1 MGCLISQFSTLRF
14 PFKRLVSFVGSS
26 REIPLK
32 NGLKTPTFIPFS
44 FNTAAS
50 PQAIIVFPT
59 PVSVPVTKNLSFDHI
74 QLFSD

>member
-32 NGLKTPTFIPFS
+32 NGLKTPTSIPFS
-44 FNTAAS
+44 FIQLLVRKLLS
-50 PQAIIVFPT
+50 FFQHQYQFLLQ
-59 PVSVPVTKNLSFDHI
+59 KDLSFDHI